1 MIANILPTLTALEAQ
16 AAANLFL
23 SDNLPDRLCAD
34 DPRLDKAARLWRVPV
49 ILAYPFIGSVGE
61 VGEITVSTSS
71 EEIISH
77 TPLDEMRSRALSL
90 YEKHR
95 EAIQTAFLQSRN
107 G

>member
-1 MIANILPTLTALEAQ
+1 MVANTVPMISALEAQ

-23 SDNLPDRLCAD
+23 SDNLPDRFCAD

-61 VGEITVSTSS
+61 VGEITVSALS
-71 EEIISH
+71 EEILAH
-77 TPLDEMRSRALSL
+77 TPLDEMRSRGLSL
-90 YEKHR
+90 YDHHR